1 MWPNSS
7 KNIDRSLVTFFSF
20 EFVQGHCEVIWL
32 LSEVAKNNIAWTWPN
47 SKEGNPSNSLDKN
60 VSVKYFGLIQ
70 PGTSFY
76 GLFGSFFYKN
86 ISFKVNLLRGAAKK

>member
-1 MWPNSS
+1 M
-7 KNIDRSLVTFFSF
+7 
-20 EFVQGHCEVIWL
+20 IWL
-32 LSEVAKNNIAWTWPN
+32 LSEVAKNNIAWTWPY
-47 SKEGNPSNSLDKN
+47 SKEGNLSNSLDKN

-76 GLFGSFFYKN
+76 VLFGSFFYKN